1 MANGTLTRAFTQLNM
16 SYASIVLRNARIY
29 TLVRADPWAEA
40 LAIVG
45 DRIAWVG
52 RDMDAADWVGP
63 DTHVIDA
70 GRRLALPG
78 LIDSHFHLLMGA
90 RALRDLK
97 LDDAHSID
105 EVQSRLR
112 AFAEAHP
119 DREWLTGRGWQHS
132 LFAPGSRPNRAAL
145 DAVVSDRP
153 VYLAA
158 SDGHSAWVNTAAL
171 QRAGILNGPPQQP
184 SFGAVVMGDD
194 GLATGELREAAMDF
208 ARDLI
213 PPLAREEEDNLLR
226 QALRVCAEYGITSVH
241 NMDGD
246 AQSLTVYRDFEA
258 RGELTLRVYV
268 PLTVE
273 PGTPEAAIEA
283 WARETQ
289 PISQAAIAA
298 RSEPGPMPFVRAGCV
313 KLFAD
318 GVIESKTAWM
328 LEPYDDGSGER
339 GRPNFD
345 PDEFKRLIAKADA
358 LKLQIF
364 VHAIG
369 DAAVRAAL
377 DAFDLARKLNQP
389 RDARHRLEHIEV
401 LDPVD
406 LTRMKRKRVLASV
419 QPLHADF
426 GSDPDSPWRQLVGP
440 RRWAWGFPWRA
451 ILDAGVPMAFG
462 SDWPVVTMNPFE
474 GMRAGLT
481 RPKLDFSDARS
492 HFPDHR
498 LTLEEL
504 IAGYTLDGAFFE
516 FQERDKGR
524 IKPGMLADLVVLDTD
539 LFNLPRA
546 DLEASIAGTRAA
558 LTIVG
563 GRVVHRAL
571 A

>member
-1 MANGTLTRAFTQLNM
+1 MPH
-16 SYASIVLRNARIY
+16 ASIVLRNARIY
-29 TLVRADPWAEA
+29 TLVRTDPWAEA

-52 RDMDAADWVGP
+52 PDTDAAEWVGP
-63 DTHVIDA
+63 NTQVIDA
-70 GRRLALPG
+70 GRRLVLPG

-90 RALRDLK
+90 RTLRDLK
-97 LDDAHSID
+97 LDDARNVD

-112 AFAEAHP
+112 AFAQAHP
-119 DREWLTGRGWQHS
+119 EREWLTGRGWQHS
-132 LFAPGSRPNRAAL
+132 LFARGGRPERAAL
-145 DAVVSDRP
+145 DAVVPDRP
-153 VYLAA
+153 VYLVA
-158 SDGHSAWVNTAAL
+158 SDGHSAWANTAAL
-171 QRAGILNGPPQQP
+171 QRAGILNGPPRQP
-184 SFGAVVMGDD
+184 TFGAVVMGED
-194 GLATGELREAAMDF
+194 GLATGELREAAMSF
-208 ARDLI
+208 VRDLI
-213 PPLAREEEDNLLR
+213 PPLPRDEEDDLLR
-226 QALRVCAEYGITSVH
+226 QALRACAEYGITSVH

-246 AQSLTVYRDFEA
+246 AQSLAVYRDFEA
-258 RGELTLRVYV
+258 RGELTLRIYV

-283 WARETQ
+283 WAHDTQ
-289 PISQAAIAA
+289 QTDRAAIEA
-298 RSEPGPMPFVRAGCV
+298 RPTPDAMPLVRTGCV

-318 GVIESKTAWM
+318 GVIESKTAWL
-328 LEPYDDGSGER
+328 LEPYDDGSGEC

-345 PDEFKRLIAKADA
+345 PDEFKRLVTKADA

-377 DAFDLARKLNQP
+377 DAFNLARRLNQP
-389 RDARHRLEHIEV
+389 RDARHRLEHIEL

-406 LTRMKRKRVLASV
+406 LTRMKRQRVLASV
-419 QPLHADF
+419 QPLHAEF
-426 GSDPDSPWRQLVGP
+426 GSDPDNPWRRLVGP

-451 ILDAGVPMAFG
+451 ILNAGVPMAFG

-474 GMRAGLT
+474 GMRAALT

-504 IAGYTLDGAFFE
+504 IFGYTLDGAFFE
-516 FQERDKGR
+516 FQERHKGR
-524 IKPGMLADLVVLDTD
+524 IKPGMLADLAVLDTD
-539 LFNLPRA
+539 LFNLPRT
-546 DLEASIAGTRAA
+546 DLESGIAGTRSA

-563 GRVVHRAL
+563 GRIVHRAL

>member
-1 MANGTLTRAFTQLNM
+1 MPH
-16 SYASIVLRNARIY
+16 ASIVLRNARIY
-29 TLVRADPWAEA
+29 TLVRAEPWAEA
-40 LAIVG
+40 LAIAG
-45 DRIAWVG
+45 DRIVWVG
-52 RDMDAADWVGP
+52 PDMDAADWVGP
-63 DTHVIDA
+63 DTQVIDA
-70 GRRLALPG
+70 GRRLVLPG
-78 LIDSHFHLLMGA
+78 LVDSHFHLLIGA

-97 LDDAHSID
+97 LDDARTLD

-119 DREWLTGRGWQHS
+119 EREWLTGRGWQHS
-132 LFAPGSRPNRAAL
+132 LFARGGKPDRAVL

-153 VYLAA
+153 VFLVA

-171 QRAGILNGPPQQP
+171 QRADILHGPANPP

-194 GLATGELREAAMDF
+194 GLATGELREAAMDSV
-208 ARDLI
+208 RDLI
-213 PPLAREEEDNLLR
+213 PPLAREEEDELLR
-226 QALRVCAEYGITSVH
+226 QALRACAEYGITSVH

-258 RGELTLRVYV
+258 RGELTLRIYV
-268 PLTVE
+268 PLTIE
-273 PGTPEAAIEA
+273 PGTPESAIEA
-283 WARETQ
+283 WAHETHQ
-289 PISQAAIAA
+289 ISRATLEA
-298 RSEPGPMPFVRAGCV
+298 RAEPGEMPFVRTGCV

-345 PDEFKRLIAKADA
+345 PDEFKRLITKADA

-369 DAAVRAAL
+369 DAAARAAL

-389 RDARHRLEHIEV
+389 RDSRHRLEHIEV

-419 QPLHADF
+419 QPLHAEF
-426 GSDPDSPWRQLVGP
+426 GSDPDNPWRRLVGP

-451 ILDAGVPMAFG
+451 ILNAGVPMAFG

-474 GMRAGLT
+474 GMRAALT

-492 HFPDHR
+492 YFPDHR

-504 IAGYTLDGAFFE
+504 IAGYTFDGAFFE

-524 IKPGMLADLVVLDTD
+524 IKPGMLADLAVLDTD
-539 LFNLPRA
+539 LFNVPRA
-546 DLEASIAGTRAA
+546 DLEASIANTRAA

-563 GRVVHRAL
+563 GRIVHRAL

>member
-1 MANGTLTRAFTQLNM
+1 MPH
-16 SYASIVLRNARIY
+16 ASIVLRNARVY
-29 TLVRADPWAEA
+29 TLVRTDPWAEA
-40 LAIVG
+40 LAISG
-45 DRIAWVG
+45 DRIVWVG
-52 RDMDAADWVGP
+52 PDMDASDWVGP
-63 DTHVIDA
+63 DTQVIDA
-70 GRRLALPG
+70 GRRLVLPG
-78 LIDSHFHLLMGA
+78 LIDSHFHLLIGA
-90 RALRDLK
+90 RALRDLS
-97 LDDAHSID
+97 LDDARTMD

-112 AFAEAHP
+112 AFADAHP
-119 DREWLTGRGWQHS
+119 EREWLTGRGWQHS
-132 LFAPGSRPNRAAL
+132 LFAHGGRPERAAL
-145 DAVVSDRP
+145 DAVVPDRP
-153 VYLAA
+153 VCLVA
-158 SDGHSAWVNTAAL
+158 SDGHSAWVNTVAL
-171 QRAGILNGPPQQP
+171 QRAGILHGPANQP

-194 GLATGELREAAMDF
+194 GSATGELREAAMDF
-208 ARDLI
+208 VRDLI
-213 PPLAREEEDNLLR
+213 PPLAREEEDALLR
-226 QALRVCAEYGITSVH
+226 QALRACAEYGITSVH

-246 AQSLTVYRDFEA
+246 AQSLAIYRDFEA
-258 RGELTLRVYV
+258 RGELTLRIYV
-268 PLTVE
+268 PLTIE

-283 WARETQ
+283 WVNETRDISRMALEAR
-289 PISQAAIAA
+289 A
-298 RSEPGPMPFVRAGCV
+298 EPGPMPLVRTGCV

-328 LEPYDDGSGER
+328 LEPYDDGSGEC

-345 PDEFKRLIAKADA
+345 PDEFKRLITKADA

-377 DAFDLARKLNQP
+377 DAFGMARKLNQP
-389 RDARHRLEHIEV
+389 RDSRHRLEHIEV

-406 LTRMKRKRVLASV
+406 LTRMKRGRVLASV
-419 QPLHADF
+419 QPLHAEF
-426 GSDPDSPWRQLVGP
+426 GSDPDNPWRRLVGP
-440 RRWAWGFPWRA
+440 KRWAWGFPWRA
-451 ILDAGVPMAFG
+451 ILNAGVPMAFG

-474 GMRAGLT
+474 GMRAALT

-524 IKPGMLADLVVLDTD
+524 IKPGMLADLAVLDTD
-539 LFNLPRA
+539 LFNVPRA
-546 DLEASIAGTRAA
+546 DLEASIAGTRSA

-563 GRVVHRAL
+563 GRIVHRAL